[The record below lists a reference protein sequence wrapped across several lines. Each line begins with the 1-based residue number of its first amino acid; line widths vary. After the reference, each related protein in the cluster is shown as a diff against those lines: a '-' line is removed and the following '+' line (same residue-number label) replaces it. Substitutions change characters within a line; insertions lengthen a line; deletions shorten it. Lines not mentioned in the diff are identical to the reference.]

1 MRVTLVG
8 KRRNR
13 RAICWSGF
21 FKLTVLMVLAGTL
34 LATGAYLLLVQRWNP
49 QAPLAGAGAGL
60 VTSLITLVANLFTP
74 LYRLPILGD

>member
-8 KRRNR
+8 RRRNR

-21 FKLTVLMVLAGTL
+21 FKLTLLTVVAGTL
-34 LATGAYLLLVQRWNP
+34 LATGVYFLLVQRWNP

-60 VTSLITLVANLFTP
+60 ATSLITLVANLFTP
-74 LYRLPILGD
+74 LHRLPVLGD